1 MQNFRNY
8 YLILGVPKDA
18 SADEIKKAYRR
29 LARQLHPDV
38 NPGDKSAEDRFKDIN
53 EAYDILSDID
63 KRAQYDQFSK
73 FWKQKGFQGKQGVRL
88 PNFKT
93 WGNGKATRK
102 KPAEDVDFSDYS
114 DFNKFLDQVLGRR
127 REVRMATANDAPG
140 VASSEPWS
148 TGSKKTSYVANSRPP
163 RRDFDDREMRR
174 EAVDR
179 EMRRE
184 AVDREMRRDIVDRE
198 TRRDVDDREI
208 RRDVDDREIRREAV
222 DREIRRETVDRETR
236 RDIEARLTL
245 PLERA
250 YSGGT
255 ERIRLEDGRAIEVN
269 LPPAMV
275 SGQRI
280 RLRNQGMGGGDLYLK
295 ITVSPHPFFRLEMS
309 DICCELPL
317 TPSEAV
323 LGGDIEVP
331 TLDGLVKM
339 KLPPGVTSGK
349 RLRMA
354 NKGYPTGNGDRGD
367 QLVEIQVLIPKEISE
382 EERELYEKL
391 RQVESFKPRQ
401 DLSV

>member
-18 SADEIKKAYRR
+18 TADEIKKAYRR

-127 REVRMATANDAPG
+127 REVRMATANDAPRS
-140 VASSEPWS
+140 ASYEPWS
-148 TGSKKTSYVANSRPP
+148 TASKKTSYVANSRED
-163 RRDFDDREMRR
+163 RRDVDDRDTRRDIVDRDTRRETFDRDTRRDMVDRDTRRDVDDREMRR

-179 EMRRE
+179 
-184 AVDREMRRDIVDRE
+184 D
-198 TRRDVDDREI
+198 T
-208 RRDVDDREIRREAV
+208 
-222 DREIRRETVDRETR
+222 RRETVDREPR

-255 ERIRLEDGRAIEVN
+255 ERIRLEDGRSIEVN
-269 LPPAMV
+269 MPPAMV

-295 ITVSPHPFFRLEMS
+295 ITVSPHPFFRLEIS

-349 RLRMA
+349 RLRLA

>member
-93 WGNGKATRK
+93 WGNSKATRK

-127 REVRMATANDAPG
+127 REVRMATANDAPP
-140 VASSEPWS
+140 VASYEPWS
-148 TGSKKTSYVANSRPP
+148 TASKKTSYVANSRED
-163 RRDFDDREMRR
+163 RRDVDDRQIRR
-174 EAVDR
+174 ETVDR
-179 EMRRE
+179 EI
-184 AVDREMRRDIVDRE
+184 RRDIVDRE
-198 TRRDVDDREI
+198 I
-208 RRDVDDREIRREAV
+208 RRDIV
-222 DREIRRETVDRETR
+222 DREIRRETVDREAR

-309 DICCELPL
+309 EICCELPL

-349 RLRMA
+349 RLRLA

-391 RQVESFKPRQ
+391 RQIETFKPRQ

>member
-18 SADEIKKAYRR
+18 TADEIKKAYRR

-93 WGNGKATRK
+93 WGNSKATRK

-127 REVRMATANDAPG
+127 REVRMATANDAAG

-148 TGSKKTSYVANSRPP
+148 TASKKTSYVANSRPP
-163 RRDFDDREMRR
+163 RRDFDDREIRR
-174 EAVDR
+174 ETVDR
-179 EMRRE
+179 EMPRE
-184 AVDREMRRDIVDRE
+184 TVDREIRRDIVDRE
-198 TRRDVDDREI
+198 I
-208 RRDVDDREIRREAV
+208 RRDIV
-222 DREIRRETVDRETR
+222 DREMRRETVDRETR

-269 LPPAMV
+269 LPSAMV

-280 RLRNQGMGGGDLYLK
+280 RLRNQGIGGGDLYLK

-309 DICCELPL
+309 DVCCELPL

-349 RLRMA
+349 RLRLA

-367 QLVEIQVLIPKEISE
+367 QLVEIQVLIPTEISE

>member
-93 WGNGKATRK
+93 WGNSKATRK

-127 REVRMATANDAPG
+127 REVRMATANDAPP
-140 VASSEPWS
+140 VASYEPWS
-148 TGSKKTSYVANSRPP
+148 TASKKTSYVANSRE
-163 RRDFDDREMRR
+163 D
-174 EAVDR
+174 
-179 EMRRE
+179 
-184 AVDREMRRDIVDRE
+184 
-198 TRRDVDDREI
+198 
-208 RRDVDDREIRREAV
+208 RRDVDDREIRRETVDREIRRETVDREIRRDIV

-236 RDIEARLTL
+236 RDIEATLTL

-309 DICCELPL
+309 EICCELPL

-349 RLRMA
+349 RLRLA

-391 RQVESFKPRQ
+391 RQIETFKPRQ
-401 DLSV
+401 DLLV

>member
-8 YLILGVPKDA
+8 YQILGVPRDA

-38 NPGDKSAEDRFKDIN
+38 NPGNKSAEDRFKDIN
-53 EAYDILSDID
+53 EAYDVLSDID

-73 FWKQKGFQGKQGVRL
+73 FWKQKGFQNKQGVRI
-88 PNFKT
+88 PNFST
-93 WGNGKATRK
+93 WGNGKASSK
-102 KPAEDVDFSDYS
+102 KTAEKVDFSDYS
-114 DFNKFLDQVLGRR
+114 DFNKFFDQVLGRR
-127 REVRMATANDAPG
+127 REVRMATANDAPR
-140 VASSEPWS
+140 VPSSETWS
-148 TGSKKTSYVANSRPP
+148 TASKKTSYVANSRED
-163 RRDFDDREMRR
+163 RRDMDDREP
-174 EAVDR
+174 
-179 EMRRE
+179 
-184 AVDREMRRDIVDRE
+184 
-198 TRRDVDDREI
+198 
-208 RRDVDDREIRREAV
+208 
-222 DREIRRETVDRETR
+222 RRETVDRETRRDMDDRETRRETVDRETRRDMDDRETRRETVDREIR

-255 ERIRLEDGRAIEVN
+255 ERIRLEDGRSIEVTM
-269 LPPAMV
+269 PPAMV

-280 RLRNQGMGGGDLYLK
+280 RLRNQGIGGGDLYLK

-323 LGGDIEVP
+323 LGGDVEIP
-331 TLDGLVKM
+331 TLDGRVKM
-339 KLPPGVTSGK
+339 KLPPGVPSGK
-349 RLRMA
+349 QLRLA

-367 QLVEIQVLIPKEISE
+367 QLVEILVLIPKEISD

>member
-93 WGNGKATRK
+93 WGNSKGTRK

-127 REVRMATANDAPG
+127 REVRMATANDAPR
-140 VASSEPWS
+140 VDSYEPWS
-148 TGSKKTSYVANSRPP
+148 TASKKTSYVANSRE
-163 RRDFDDREMRR
+163 D
-174 EAVDR
+174 
-179 EMRRE
+179 
-184 AVDREMRRDIVDRE
+184 
-198 TRRDVDDREI
+198 RRDVDDREI
-208 RRDVDDREIRREAV
+208 RRDIV
-222 DREIRRETVDRETR
+222 DREIRRDIVDREIRRDIVDRETR

-245 PLERA
+245 TLERA

-309 DICCELPL
+309 EICCELPL

-349 RLRMA
+349 RLRLA

-391 RQVESFKPRQ
+391 RQIETFKPRQ